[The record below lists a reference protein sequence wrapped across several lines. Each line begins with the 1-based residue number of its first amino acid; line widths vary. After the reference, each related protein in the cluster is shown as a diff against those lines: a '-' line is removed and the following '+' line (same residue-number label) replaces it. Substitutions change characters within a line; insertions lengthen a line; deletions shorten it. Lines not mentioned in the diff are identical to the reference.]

1 MRDELLGLVCGLAIQ
16 IHFMLVLYTH
26 FKNADLVKSS
36 GGCMPDSG
44 RNNVQM
50 SDVQATDTSV
60 DSSGSGDGSNN
71 NQVNH
76 AVDDEN
82 LRHS

>member
-1 MRDELLGLVCGLAIQ
+1 MRDELIGLLCGLGIQ
-16 IHFMLVLYTH
+16 IHFILVLFTH
-26 FKNADLVKSS
+26 YKNADLVKSS

-44 RNNVQM
+44 HNNVQM
-50 SDVQATDTSV
+50 SDVQANDTSV
-60 DSSGSGDGSNN
+60 DSSGSGGNNN

>member
-1 MRDELLGLVCGLAIQ
+1 MRDELIGLLCGLGIQ
-16 IHFMLVLYTH
+16 IHFILVLFTH
-26 FKNADLVKSS
+26 YKNADLVKSS
-36 GGCMPDSG
+36 GGCMPD
-44 RNNVQM
+44 
-50 SDVQATDTSV
+50 VQANDTSV
-60 DSSGSGDGSNN
+60 DSSGSGGNNN